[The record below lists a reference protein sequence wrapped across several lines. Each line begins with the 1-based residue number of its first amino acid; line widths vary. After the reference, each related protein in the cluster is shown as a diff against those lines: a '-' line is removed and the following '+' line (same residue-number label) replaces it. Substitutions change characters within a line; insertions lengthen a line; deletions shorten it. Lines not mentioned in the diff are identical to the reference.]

1 MGGTLWVFTEQRQG
15 VLQAVGLELLGR
27 ARELADQRKMP
38 LEVLL
43 LGDGVAGLATDLI
56 AYGAD
61 TVYLADNPALA
72 TYSPDAYSAV
82 ITGLVREHAP
92 DILLMGHTAVGRDLA
107 PLVAAQLETGLSAHV
122 TGLEID
128 DRGLLRQIV
137 PAFGGRGMCAILCP
151 THRPQMATLRP
162 GVLPR
167 PARRE
172 GRDGRVV
179 PISVAVD
186 PAGVRTRILEVV
198 PQAAATLKLTEAE
211 TIVAGGA
218 GMGDLEGWKLIE
230 QLAAV
235 LGAAVGGTRPPLD
248 MGWIGEGQM
257 IGQSGVTVRPKLYI
271 GAGISGEL
279 QHTVGIRDAAVVVA
293 INNDPRAAIFKEAD
307 FGVVGDARKILPLLT
322 AALQGEPPVCE
333 EGPD

>member
-15 VLQAVGLELLGR
+15 ALQPVGLELLGR
-27 ARELADQRKMP
+27 ARELADQRGIA

-43 LGDGVAGLATDLI
+43 LGHGVEGLAADLI

-61 TVYLADNPALA
+61 TVYLADAPAVA
-72 TYSPDAYSAV
+72 SYSPDAYAAV
-82 ITGLVREHAP
+82 ITGLVRKHTP

-128 DRGLLRQIV
+128 DQGLLRQIV

-151 THRPQMATLRP
+151 QRRPQMATLRP

-167 PARRE
+167 PVRQESRT
-172 GRDGRVV
+172 GQV
-179 PISVAVD
+179 VAVPVTLD
-186 PAGVRTRILEVV
+186 PAGARTRVLEVV
-198 PQAAATLKLTEAE
+198 PQVAATLKLTESDYV
-211 TIVAGGA
+211 VAGGA

-230 QLAAV
+230 ALAAA

-248 MGWIGEGQM
+248 AGWIGEGQM

-293 INNDPRAAIFKEAD
+293 INSDPRAAIFKEAD
-307 FGVVGDARKILPLLT
+307 FGVVGDARKILPLLI

-333 EGPD
+333 EDRA